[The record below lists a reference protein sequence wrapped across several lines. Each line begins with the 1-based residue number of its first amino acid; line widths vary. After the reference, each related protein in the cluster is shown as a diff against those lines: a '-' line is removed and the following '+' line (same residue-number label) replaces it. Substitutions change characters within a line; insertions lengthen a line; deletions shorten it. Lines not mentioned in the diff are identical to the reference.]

1 MKATLKGCAIAVTL
15 LGAVALAA
23 PPASANSLHNEGNFG
38 GTWSRIA
45 PSSSYGYRRHAGRV
59 APLHGY
65 YGGYAY
71 APYYR
76 APYYGRGY
84 YGPGF
89 AVRGPGFGVGVGI
102 Y

>member
-1 MKATLKGCAIAVTL
+1 MNAALKGCAIAATL
-15 LGAVALAA
+15 LGALALGT

-71 APYYR
+71 APYYG
-76 APYYGRGY
+76 PGY

-89 AVRGPGFGVGVGI
+89 AVGGPGFSVGVGV

>member
-1 MKATLKGCAIAVTL
+1 MNATLKGCAIAATL
-15 LGAVALAA
+15 LGALCLAA
-23 PPASANSLHNEGNFG
+23 PASANSLHNEGNFG

-65 YGGYAY
+65 YGSYAY
-71 APYYR
+71 APYYG
-76 APYYGRGY
+76 APYYGPGY

-89 AVRGPGFGVGVGI
+89 AVGGPGFSVGI

>member
-1 MKATLKGCAIAVTL
+1 MNATLKCCAIAATL
-15 LGAVALAA
+15 LGAIALAV

-71 APYYR
+71 APYYG
-76 APYYGRGY
+76 APYYGPGY

-89 AVRGPGFGVGVGI
+89 AVGGPGFSVGV

>member
-1 MKATLKGCAIAVTL
+1 MYSAPKSCAIAATL
-15 LGAVALAA
+15 LGALALAA
-23 PPASANSLHNEGNFG
+23 PPAFANSLHNEGNFG

-65 YGGYAY
+65 YGAYAY
-71 APYYR
+71 LPYYG
-76 APYYGRGY
+76 APYYGPGY
-84 YGPGF
+84 YGPSV
-89 AVRGPGFGVGVGI
+89 AAGI

>member
-1 MKATLKGCAIAVTL
+1 MKATLKGCAIAVAL
-15 LGAVALAA
+15 LGTVALAA

-45 PSSSYGYRRHAGRV
+45 PSSSYGYRRHTGRV

-65 YGGYAY
+65 YGGHAY

-76 APYYGRGY
+76 APYYGPGY